1 MSWTETGP
9 CFWNSR
15 GHGSNGMK
23 EFDTIP
29 PALMAAFSQLLRPLV
44 RMFLHFNITYP
55 VLSNLL
61 KSIYVEV
68 AEHELPIS
76 GKQQSDSRI
85 TFLTG
90 IHRKD
95 VRRRRQEP
103 EETAADKTS
112 ATLGAQ
118 LVSRWTSLPEFIDHD
133 GHPKPLPRLSQDTA
147 EPSFEALVQTQ
158 SKDIRARVVLDE
170 WLRLGVVHVDEHD
183 QVQLNTAAFVPD
195 SGLDEK
201 SYFMGRNLRDHIA
214 TCAHNITHAGPPMME
229 RSVYYDSLTDNDVAE
244 LETVSREIGMQALQ
258 LINRKAMA
266 LQHRSDGKPNATRR
280 MNFGLYFF
288 HAPDD
293 ADNEAETDNHEDS
306 A

>member
-1 MSWTETGP
+1 
-9 CFWNSR
+9 
-15 GHGSNGMK
+15 MK

-55 VLSNLL
+55 VLSRLL

-68 AEHELPIS
+68 AEHDIPIS

-90 IHRKD
+90 VHRKD
-95 VRRRRQEP
+95 VRRLRQEP
-103 EETAADKTS
+103 DEAAADSTS

-118 LVSRWTSLPEFIDHD
+118 LVARWTGLPEFMGHD
-133 GHPKPLPRLSQDTA
+133 GHPKPLPRLSQDAAT
-147 EPSFEALVQTQ
+147 PSFEALVQTQ

-170 WLRLGVVHVDEHD
+170 WLRLGVVHVDQHD
-183 QVQLNTAAFVPD
+183 QVWLNTEAFVPD

-214 TCAHNITHAGPPMME
+214 ACAHNITHAGPPMLE
-229 RSVYYDSLTDNDVAE
+229 RSVYYDSLTDDDIAE
-244 LETVSREIGMQALQ
+244 LEAASKEIGMQSLQ

-266 LQHRSDGKPNATRR
+266 LQQLSDGKPNAARR

-293 ADNEAETDNHEDS
+293 VHNEAETNNDEDS

>member
-1 MSWTETGP
+1 
-9 CFWNSR
+9 
-15 GHGSNGMK
+15 MK

-29 PALMAAFSQLLRPLV
+29 PALMAALLQLLRPLV

-68 AEHELPIS
+68 ADHEFAIP

-95 VRRRRQEP
+95 VRRRRQAP
-103 EETAADKTS
+103 DETAADTTS

-118 LVSRWTSLPEFIDHD
+118 LVARWTSLPEFIDPE
-133 GHPKPLPRLSQDTA
+133 GHPKPLPRLSQEA
-147 EPSFEALVQTQ
+147 AQPSFEALVQTQ

-170 WLRLGVVHVDEHD
+170 WLRLGVVRIDEHD
-183 QVQLNTAAFVPD
+183 QVRLNTEAFVPD

-201 SYFMGRNLRDHIA
+201 AYFMGRNLRDHIA
-214 TCAHNITHAGPPMME
+214 ACAHNITHTGPPMLE
-229 RSVYYDSLTDNDVAE
+229 RSVYYDALTDEDVAE

-258 LINRKAMA
+258 LINRQAMA
-266 LQHRSDGKPNATRR
+266 LQRRSDGKPDAVRR

-293 ADNEAETDNHEDS
+293 AHKKTETK
-306 A
+306 

>member
-1 MSWTETGP
+1 
-9 CFWNSR
+9 
-15 GHGSNGMK
+15 MK
-23 EFDTIP
+23 GFDTIP

-44 RMFLHFNITYP
+44 RTLLHFNITYP
-55 VLSNLL
+55 ILCNLL
-61 KSIYVEV
+61 KGIYVEV
-68 AEHELPIS
+68 AEHDLPIS

-95 VRRRRQEP
+95 VRRLRQAP
-103 EETAADKTS
+103 EETIANQTA

-118 LVSRWTSLPEFIDHD
+118 LVARWTGLPEFLDSD
-133 GHPKPLPRLSQDTA
+133 GHPKALPRLSQDAA

-170 WLRLGVVHVDEHD
+170 WLRLGVVNVDDHD
-183 QVQLNTAAFVPD
+183 RVCLNSEAFVPD

-201 SYFMGRNLRDHIA
+201 SYFMGRNLHDHIA
-214 TCAHNITHAGPPMME
+214 ACSHNITDAGPAMFE
-229 RSVYYDSLTDNDVAE
+229 RSVYYDSLTDGDVAE
-244 LETVSREIGMQALQ
+244 LESISKKIGMQALQ

-266 LQHRSDGKPNATRR
+266 LQQRSDGKPNATQR

-288 HAPDD
+288 HALDD
-293 ADNEAETDNHEDS
+293 NDYEVGANEDAKS
-306 A
+306 AQ